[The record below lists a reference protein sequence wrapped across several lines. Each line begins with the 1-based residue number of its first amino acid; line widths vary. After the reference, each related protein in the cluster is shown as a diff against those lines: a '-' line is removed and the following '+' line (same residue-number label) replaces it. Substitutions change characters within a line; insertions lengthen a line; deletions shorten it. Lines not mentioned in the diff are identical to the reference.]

1 MNRIRKKKKLEEEGR
16 REQFMNE
23 KLEMGNL
30 EEVKKR
36 IRSELRKMKYKDK
49 LANM

>member
-1 MNRIRKKKKLEEEGR
+1 MEEEGR
-16 REQFMNE
+16 KDALMNT
-23 KLEMGNL
+23 KLEVGNL

-49 LANM
+49 LANI